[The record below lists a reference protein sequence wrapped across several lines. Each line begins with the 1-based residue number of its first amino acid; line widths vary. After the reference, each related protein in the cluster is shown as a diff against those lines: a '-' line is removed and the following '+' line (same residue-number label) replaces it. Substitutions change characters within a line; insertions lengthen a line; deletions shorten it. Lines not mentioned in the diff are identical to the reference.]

1 MDPFEHFGESK
12 KSLVLHLRKG
22 SINSSI
28 SGDVNVVIVD
38 DTFIIQ
44 TSLKCKTSTLPDLLD
59 LFY

>member
-12 KSLVLHLRKG
+12 KSLVLHLMKG

-28 SGDVNVVIVD
+28 SSDVNVVIAD
-38 DTFIIQ
+38 DTFIIR
-44 TSLKCKTSTLPDLLD
+44 TSVKCKTPALQDLLD